1 MEVEKIR
8 YERGSESERECF
20 YEWYFRYRVV
30 RLIAPLYNKQAGIG
44 KENEQ
49 LMRSNPNL

>member
-8 YERGSESERECF
+8 YERGSERECF
-20 YEWYFRYRVV
+20 DEWYFRYRFV